1 MSALTVGT
9 LRAALA
15 LMGVSGNT
23 PIVIALSNPASP
35 DDEFSAT
42 EISVEYKNGVTSRV
56 VIS

>member
-9 LRAALA
+9 LRAA
-15 LMGVSGNT
+15 MIGVSGNT
-23 PIVIALSNPASP
+23 PVVIALSNPATL

-42 EISVEYKNGVTSRV
+42 EISVEYKNGVPSRV